1 MDLIYTDE
9 NREDAGV
16 LLNYSFDLAFGSD
29 ENNFEMTLDANN
41 NCCGAG
47 CVVYIDGTEYG
58 GIIDRVKVITQNQE
72 IIYSGRTWHGIL
84 ESKVIEPDAGRDYL
98 ILSGDANMVIG
109 MILERIGLTEL
120 FTVSHEESGLNI
132 KNYSMNRYVSAYT
145 GISKM
150 LATVSGKLKFL
161 FRDGK
166 VMLSAHPITDYLQ
179 DEQFDNDQVEME
191 IERSYKTVNHII
203 CLGQGELSQR
213 QVIHLYRDEEGKIST
228 TQTLTGIDEITEVY
242 DYPSA
247 ESEEEL
253 VKGGENK
260 FKEYAPQS
268 KIKLSFDAENGDYD
282 IGDIVGAK
290 EITTGISAVARII
303 KKIVTINRG
312 LINIEYKVEE

>member
-9 NREDAGV
+9 SREDAGV
-16 LLNYSFDLAFGSD
+16 LLNYNFDLAFGSD

-41 NCCGAG
+41 NCCRAG

-58 GIIDRVKVITQNQE
+58 GIIDRVKVITQNDE
-72 IIYSGRTWHGIL
+72 VIYSGRTWHGIL
-84 ESKVIEPDAGRDYL
+84 ESKVIEPDVGRDYL
-98 ILSGDANMVIG
+98 VVSGDANAVIG
-109 MILERIGLTEL
+109 MILERIGLSEL
-120 FTVSHEESGLNI
+120 FAVAREESGLEI
-132 KNYSMNRYVSAYT
+132 KHYSMNRYVSAYT
-145 GISKM
+145 GIRKM
-150 LATVSGKLKFL
+150 LATAAGKLKFL
-161 FRDGK
+161 YQNGK
-166 VMLSAHPITDYLQ
+166 VILSAHPITDYSQ

-228 TQTLTGIDEITEVY
+228 AQTQTGIDEITEVY
-242 DYPSA
+242 DYPNA

-253 VKGGENK
+253 VKGGESK
-260 FKEYAPQS
+260 LKEYAPQS
-268 KIKLSFDAENGDYD
+268 KVKLSFDAENGDYD

-290 EITTGISAVARII
+290 EIKTGISAVARII